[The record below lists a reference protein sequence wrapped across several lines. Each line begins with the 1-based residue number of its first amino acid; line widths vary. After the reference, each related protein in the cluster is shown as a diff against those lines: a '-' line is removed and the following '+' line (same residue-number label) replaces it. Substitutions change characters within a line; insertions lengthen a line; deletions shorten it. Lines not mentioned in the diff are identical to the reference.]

1 MPRSPRW
8 SPAATPDGGL
18 ALPPAAPMPPLQLSQ
33 ENTQIT
39 ETSSGIPKKGQAS
52 AARVKPKASGSSG
65 RCQQLLKEQNTP
77 GTHGNRFIMAGEPD
91 VLGRGHH
98 DVGDDAAFEA
108 AHPVR
113 EHLAGH
119 PAEG

>member
-77 GTHGNRFIMAGEPD
+77 GTHGNRFIERAERQPPAGLGPGTAGQDLRHGRRQVVVADMAPRQG
-91 VLGRGHH
+91 
-98 DVGDDAAFEA
+98 A
-108 AHPVR
+108 
-113 EHLAGH
+113 
-119 PAEG
+119 